1 MAQANVYTTVSNAVW
16 YTDKCE
22 IVTGNTA
29 VTYNTYV
36 MQAGNPTVGI
46 LGTVTTSSNVMV
58 STNASQGLIGS
69 TPKNKIIYEAL
80 KDMYHITK
88 ETLKDYFIIVK
99 HLYPIVQKY
108 KKDYHV
114 KLYVEKWHVKPSKK
128 KKCQSVILEDKTK
141 IPLLMHF

>member
-46 LGTVTTSSNVMV
+46 LGTVTTASNVMV
-58 STNASQGLIGS
+58 STNASQECELSNEYINKNMVIFEGFLNTIAKKS
-69 TPKNKIIYEAL
+69 T
-80 KDMYHITK
+80 
-88 ETLKDYFIIVK
+88 
-99 HLYPIVQKY
+99 
-108 KKDYHV
+108 
-114 KLYVEKWHVKPSKK
+114 
-128 KKCQSVILEDKTK
+128 
-141 IPLLMHF
+141 